1 MHAGVL
7 FGKNNFSQNDS
18 CENSDNF
25 SLVRL
30 LYMAR
35 IDGAI
40 MGQSTS
46 TTAFDGAI

>member
-1 MHAGVL
+1 MYEGVW
-7 FGKNNFSQNDS
+7 FRKNNFSQNDS

-35 IDGAI
+35 IDGAF